1 VEIEPLVND
10 RMQRHIAHIQELW
23 IAGHTVTHVV
33 ETFVKWRIVPL
44 KQRDAT
50 YTYKGILDPNRES
63 TEGKNRYSEFASRF
77 GVLFVTFCL

>member
-1 VEIEPLVND
+1 MEIDPLVND
-10 RMQRHIAHIQELW
+10 RMQRHITRIQELW
-23 IAGHTVTHVV
+23 IARHTVTHVV
-33 ETFVKWRIVPL
+33 VTFVKWRIVPL

-63 TEGKNRYSEFASRF
+63 TEGKNLYSEFAACL

>member
-1 VEIEPLVND
+1 
-10 RMQRHIAHIQELW
+10 MHI
-23 IAGHTVTHVV
+23 V

-44 KQRDAT
+44 KQRDAA

-63 TEGKNRYSEFASRF
+63 SEGKNLYSEFASRL